1 MDLATRDKVIEL
13 LRSEINK
20 TQDTVIGYLEEAK
33 NVQNENEFLE
43 SVTNDYKRYL
53 NEIIPKTRCSN
64 VNLSNADLSEVD
76 LSNATLYQADL
87 TGANLS
93 AATLNYTDLQEA
105 NLSGANMQETR
116 LYGSDLREANLE
128 GTDLSGAK
136 YNKFTQF
143 PEAFDPNAAGMELI
157 EG

>member
-1 MDLATRDKVIEL
+1 MEKLIKVSAL
-13 LRSEINK
+13 LVFCTTVFLPACTPEYETIN
-20 TQDTVIGYLEEAK
+20 GC
-33 NVQNENEFLE
+33 
-43 SVTNDYKRYL
+43 
-53 NEIIPKTRCSN
+53 EIIPKTRCSN
-64 VNLSNADLSEVD
+64 VDLSNADLSEVD
-76 LSNATLYQADL
+76 LSNATLYQSDL